1 MKYVLDSSVGFKWL
15 VTEPLSDKAELLR
28 QEYQNGIHELVS
40 PDIFPVEVTHAL
52 TRAERQARITPVE
65 GAKLYIDLMTSL
77 PRLFPYLP
85 FLPRAYEIS
94 SQMRVGVYDCL
105 YVAVA
110 EQEKC
115 DLITADDKMINNLQ
129 GQFPFIK
136 HLSTLP

>member
-15 VTEPLSDKAELLR
+15 VVEPLSDKAELLR
-28 QEYQNGIHELVS
+28 QDYQNGIHELVS
-40 PDIFPVEVTHAL
+40 PDVFPVEVTHAL
-52 TRAERQARITPVE
+52 TRAERQGRITPVE

-85 FLPRAYEIS
+85 FLPGAYEIS

-115 DLITADDKMINNLQ
+115 DLITADDKMIKNLQ
-129 GQFPFIK
+129 GVFPFIK

>member
-28 QEYQNGIHELVS
+28 QDYQNGIHELVS
-40 PDIFPVEVTHAL
+40 PDVFPVEVTHAL
-52 TRAERQARITPVE
+52 TRAERQGRITSVE
-65 GAKLYIDLMTSL
+65 GAKLYMDLMTSL
-77 PRLFPYLP
+77 PRLCPYLS

-115 DLITADDKMINNLQ
+115 DLITADDKMIKNLQ

>member
-28 QEYQNGIHELVS
+28 QDYQNGIHELVS
-40 PDIFPVEVTHAL
+40 PDVFPVEVTHAL
-52 TRAERQARITPVE
+52 TRAERQGRITPVE

-77 PRLFPYLP
+77 PRLLRYLP

-115 DLITADDKMINNLQ
+115 DLLTADGKMINNLQ

>member
-28 QEYQNGIHELVS
+28 QDYQNGTNELLS
-40 PDIFPVEVTHAL
+40 PDVFPVEVIHAL
-52 TRAERQARITPVE
+52 TRAERQGRITPME
-65 GAKLYIDLMTSL
+65 GAKLYIDLMTCL
-77 PRLFPYLP
+77 PRLLPYIP
-85 FLPRAYEIS
+85 FLPRAYEMS

-115 DLITADDKMINNLQ
+115 DLITADDKMIKNLQ

>member
-1 MKYVLDSSVGFKWL
+1 MLDSSVGFKWL

-28 QEYQNGIHELVS
+28 QDYHNGIHELVS
-40 PDIFPVEVTHAL
+40 PDVFPVEVTHAL
-52 TRAERQARITPVE
+52 TRAERQGRITPVE

-77 PRLFPYLP
+77 PRLFPYRPL
-85 FLPRAYEIS
+85 LPRAYEIS

-115 DLITADDKMINNLQ
+115 DLLTADGKIIKNLQ
-129 GQFPFIK
+129 GHFPFIK